1 MVRRH
6 VLIAGGGTAGWST
19 AAILSANPAL
29 HVTVLDPSTI
39 PSIGV
44 GESTLPHLHLAH
56 KAMALPSLQTEAWA
70 RAVDATVK
78 LGIAFEDFYKKG
90 ARWLHPF
97 LDAADIDRIRLGAAL
112 HAGALA
118 QAPDQW
124 AFAAEHTWAGA
135 KLAGGF
141 IERST
146 WFERYRVAA
155 HGGGGAFHIDALKYA
170 ALLKQEVL
178 ARENVQVLDA
188 TIAQVH
194 CDDRGAV
201 SSILIDAGHALCADL
216 YIDCTGFAGVLAQA
230 VQSPWVSV
238 ADRLLVDQAWVVQLP
253 FVDPARQRMNLT
265 HCQGLPEGW
274 VFHIP
279 LQSRIGTGYIHASR
293 YVDTEKAQADFI
305 SHLTRR
311 WGYAPEAIEP
321 RLVRFKTGFRP
332 KLWHHNVVAI
342 GLSGFF
348 CEPIES
354 TAIALGHYAA
364 MLLAQYLHAAHVAP
378 DALRDRYNAEMREQ
392 HDDVLDFVQSHYL
405 LSARADSAF
414 WRDYGRMSRPE
425 ALKRVIKAF
434 EGNDEA
440 LIDDAAF
447 RDLMQR
453 RFGMFHGFSY
463 VALLMGHGLRPHA
476 ERSTYE
482 SALSAYG

>member
-1 MVRRH
+1 
-6 VLIAGGGTAGWST
+6 
-19 AAILSANPAL
+19 
-29 HVTVLDPSTI
+29 
-39 PSIGV
+39 
-44 GESTLPHLHLAH
+44 
-56 KAMALPSLQTEAWA
+56 MALPSLQTEAWA
-70 RAVDATVK
+70 QAVDATVK
-78 LGIAFEDFYKKG
+78 LGIAFEDFYQQG
-90 ARWLHPF
+90 QRWLHPF
-97 LDAADIDRIRLGAAL
+97 LDAADIDRVQLGRALSDGRLAS
-112 HAGALA
+112 
-118 QAPDQW
+118 APDQW
-124 AFAAEHTWAGA
+124 AFATEHTWAGA
-135 KLAGGF
+135 KLAAGF

-188 TIAQVH
+188 TILQVR

-201 SSILIDAGHALCADL
+201 SSILIDGGHTLCADL
-216 YIDCTGFAGVLAQA
+216 YIDCTGFAAILASA

-253 FVDPARQRMNLT
+253 YIDQARQQLNLT
-265 HCQGLPEGW
+265 HCHGLSAGW

-279 LQSRIGTGYIHASR
+279 LGSRIGTGYIHASR
-293 YVDTEKAQADFI
+293 YIDLNEAKAELIA
-305 SHLTRR
+305 HLVRR
-311 WGYAPEAIEP
+311 WGYEARVIEP

-332 KLWHHNVVAI
+332 HLWHQNVVAI

-364 MLLAQYLHAAHVAP
+364 MLLAEYLGAAHLAP

-405 LSARADSAF
+405 LSARTDSAF
-414 WRDYGRMSRPE
+414 WREYGRMTRPE
-425 ALKRVIKAF
+425 SLKRVIKAF
-434 EGNDEA
+434 EGGGEA
-440 LIDDAAF
+440 LREDFAF

-453 RFGMFHGFSY
+453 RYGMFHGWSY
-463 VALLMGHGLRPHA
+463 MALLMGSGLRPIKLHPA
-476 ERSTYE
+476 HLT
-482 SALSAYG
+482 